1 MGEEKPR
8 KKGHSVGLG
17 KVVGIVVLTLF
28 VGMILGGYLSFAV
41 VGPELQKMGVN
52 IGFLSGNSNNDNNQ
66 NSNNNNNV
74 NSNSPNDNNNNNNN
88 NPNDNNQNNN
98 NNDNN
103 NQNQPS
109 MTNSNP
115 SPNNVTAVYGG
126 NGQFQVSMQSDG
138 NSYSGTLTASINVPV
153 QQDGNTIEFS
163 LELTPTSVSGS
174 LSQVIQ
180 TDGSS
185 GTVFNFVGTTS
196 GTQLTANAQGDSGNG
211 LTFDLNLSGT
221 IDSNTFSFT
230 MTSAGDS
237 QLHVSTPH
245 QIVTNSTQ

>member
-52 IGFLSGNSNNDNNQ
+52 IGFLGNG
-66 NSNNNNNV
+66 NNNNNNQNNNNNNY
-74 NSNSPNDNNNNNNN
+74 NSSPNDNNNNNN

-98 NNDNN
+98 NNN

-109 MTNSNP
+109 MTNNNP
-115 SPNNVTAVYGG
+115 SPTNVTASYGG
-126 NGQFQVSMQSDG
+126 SGQFQVSMQSDG
-138 NSYSGTLTASINVPV
+138 NSYSGTLTANINVPV
-153 QQDGNTIEFS
+153 QQDGNTIQFS

-174 LSQVIQ
+174 LQQVIQ
-180 TDGSS
+180 TDGNG
-185 GTVFNFVGTTS
+185 GTVFNFVGTVS
-196 GTQLTANAQGDSGNG
+196 GSQVTANAQGDSGNG
-211 LTFDLNLSGT
+211 LTFDLNLSGS

-237 QLHVSTPH
+237 LLHVSTPH
-245 QIVTNSTQ
+245 QIVTNNNA